1 MASNLSREYK
11 LKGNGNIEIR
21 IGTTDRVNPEVIY
34 MNFKTWLFVDDNG
47 NYSEE
52 LLSLDRKIRYMVRKM
67 LIGNSIFD
75 SKYILDFDMNGE
87 TFSKRKLKYLDASVY
102 LKQKSEQP
110 LSMSTLKDV
119 LSGAMSYMADEIET
133 NLNDNGFKVNRSK
146 KWNSQK

>member
-1 MASNLSREYK
+1 M
-11 LKGNGNIEIR
+11 
-21 IGTTDRVNPEVIY
+21 IY

-87 TFSKRKLKYLDASVY
+87 TFSKRKLKYLDVSVY

>member
-21 IGTTDRVNPEVIY
+21 IGTTDRVNPKVIY

-87 TFSKRKLKYLDASVY
+87 TFSKRKLKYLDVSVY